1 MRKIQKSAYAGT
13 LESSDV
19 FVQIE
24 PISTDEIKIE
34 LESSVLEMYGEDIT
48 TLIQDTITKLEVSFV
63 HVKVQDKGA
72 LDYVIKARLQ
82 SAISRALDEETIEWE
97 KL

>member
-1 MRKIQKSAYAGT
+1 MRKIEKSAYAGT
-13 LESSDV
+13 LESSDA

-34 LESSVLEMYGEDIT
+34 LRSSVEEMYGEDIIR
-48 TLIQDTITKLEVSFV
+48 LINDTIKELEVSNI

-82 SAISRALDEETIEWE
+82 SAVLRALDEETIEWE